1 MFNSIQTE
9 EDYKLFVRTHRCN
22 YTDRD
27 CKNCAWRFKHY
38 TPDYVSECFLAYNL
52 KAFKYLVHYDIAC
65 NMIDQASNIVK
76 YLCKHNKLNSKYYLV
91 CNKESYEIARDYLEK
106 YKGSIGIAIH
116 MLMRFDNDIEYGLVR
131 LRKNK

>member
-9 EDYKLFVRTHRCN
+9 EDFELFARTHRCN
-22 YTDRD
+22 YANRD
-27 CKNCAWRFKHY
+27 CKNCTWRFKHY
-38 TPDYVSECFLAYNL
+38 TPDYVSECFLVYNL
-52 KAFKYLVHYDIAC
+52 KAFKYLVRYDIAC
-65 NMIDQASNIVK
+65 NMIDQASNIIK
-76 YLCKHNKLNSKYYLV
+76 YLYKYNKLNSKYYLV

-116 MLMRFDNDIEYGLVR
+116 ILMRFDNDIEYGLVR